1 MTSSDP
7 FGPFEVEITFCQPS
21 PEVLNLLTGGAFDT
35 NTPSLPVSIEI
46 VAPIKRTFWQWLL
59 RKPQQ
64 YRTYYI
70 PRARIEKP

>member
-1 MTSSDP
+1 MTSSEP
-7 FGPFEVEITFCQPS
+7 LGPFEVEIQFCQPD
-21 PEVLNLLTGGAFDT
+21 PEVLNLLTGEAFEDSQT
-35 NTPSLPVSIEI
+35 SACSVEI
-46 VAPIKRTFWQWLL
+46 YAPIKRTFWQWLL